1 MSIISASTAA
11 NTALNYQNQALT
23 TNSSN
28 SINFDKVN
36 SISKNDTTPTNSH
49 SSKIIMDHLE
59 QNVGPA
65 FKLDIS
71 EEGAYLQSQEAKQQ
85 LSQHSLSNS
94 NKSSQ
99 SIASLFEA

>member
-1 MSIISASTAA
+1 MSIISAGTAA

-28 SINFDKVN
+28 AVNIDKVS
-36 SISKNDTTPTNSH
+36 SISKNDTTPTNRH
-49 SSKIIMDHLE
+49 ASKITIDTLE

-71 EEGAYLQSQEAKQQ
+71 KEGAYLQFQETKQQ
-85 LSQHSLSNS
+85 LSRQFSNS
-94 NKSSQ
+94 NKASQ